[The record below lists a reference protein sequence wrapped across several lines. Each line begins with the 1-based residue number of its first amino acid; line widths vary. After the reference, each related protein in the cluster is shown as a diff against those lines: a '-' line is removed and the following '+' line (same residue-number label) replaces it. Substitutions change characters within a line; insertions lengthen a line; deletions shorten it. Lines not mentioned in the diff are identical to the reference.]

1 MTFFLVSFLS
11 RSHLSYWEIY
21 TCHRN
26 FIHWH
31 LEWGSGAYLC
41 DICPGDIFLIKFSR
55 WHLSNWEFDTC
66 HWKFFHWH
74 LEFESGVYIC
84 DICSGDIFLI
94 KFSRWH
100 FVQVTFVQ
108 LWIWYMPLEIFPLT
122 SWVWEWSLHMW
133 HLFWWH
139 FSDKI
144 FQVTF
149 CPGHIC
155 PFNNFSGW
163 HFSQKKGKKSRV
175 FLQWPLDIIFTQW
188 VGF

>member
-1 MTFFLVSFLS
+1 MAIVLVAIIYVTLVLMTFFLVSFLS

-74 LEFESGVYIC
+74 LEFESGVYKC

-100 FVQVTFVQ
+100 FVQVTFV
-108 LWIWYMPLEIFPLT
+108 LLTIFLGDIFPKRR
-122 SWVWEWSLHMW
+122 EKNQE
-133 HLFWWH
+133 
-139 FSDKI
+139 FSYN
-144 FQVTF
+144 
-149 CPGHIC
+149 GH
-155 PFNNFSGW
+155 W
-163 HFSQKKGKKSRV
+163 
-175 FLQWPLDIIFTQW
+175 T
-188 VGF
+188 